1 MIGKQDARFAI
12 VLVIVGL
19 GGGRS
24 AAADSGVVVHP
35 ALGGEVNAWPF
46 GFVVEGGV
54 WLDKG
59 LFMGSAH
66 VRLGALAHHPDPSGR
81 NYGAYLGSYGVQVGG
96 AVPWG
101 SIQPFVL
108 VGYERLGTVSADTEG
123 GSGSGRTEQNLNLEL
138 GVRLLETKLDV
149 LIGFRASQAVAS
161 GSSYP
166 AGPPP
171 PRAAFVATLRL

>member
-1 MIGKQDARFAI
+1 MIGKQHAWLAV

-19 GGGRS
+19 GSRP
-24 AAADSGVVVHP
+24 AAADSDFVFHP
-35 ALGGEVNAWPF
+35 SIGAEVNAWPF
-46 GFVVEGGV
+46 GFAVEGGV

-59 LFMGSAH
+59 LFMGGAH

-81 NYGAYLGSYGVQVGG
+81 DYGAVLGSYGVQVGA

-108 VGYERLGTVSADTEG
+108 VGYERLGTESGDTEG
-123 GSGSGRTEQNLNLEL
+123 GSGGGRTEQNLNLEL